1 MKTSKLARK
10 SSWHLN
16 GKIDFKFGKFYFNP
30 DAPEFIKR
38 ALQRD
43 GKIMVYDEI
52 GYLEML
58 GYFDVFRYIK
68 GDCIF
73 IVRKDLLNEMSGKVK
88 FDALFEVTLENR
100 EWVWKD
106 VVRCFNT
113 LSDFSGSLETR

>member
-58 GYFDVFRYIK
+58 GYFDVFRYIC
-68 GDCIF
+68 GDSIL
-73 IVRKDLLNEMSGKVK
+73 IVRKRPPQRNKGKDK
-88 FDALFEVTLENR
+88 I
-100 EWVWKD
+100 
-106 VVRCFNT
+106 RCPFRGHT
-113 LSDFSGSLETR
+113 